1 MKLNVIAIALTT
13 ILFSCSQN
21 KNTQSV
27 TLEDEID
34 STSFAIGVSVGENL
48 NNQFDELDFELVNAG
63 LNSTKDTS
71 NNFGINSMVAQG
83 IIQRYMTKK
92 QLEKQKEVDAFKNI
106 WFQDTLSIGDMF
118 TTESGIKYQILLNG
132 TGAKP
137 TLNDQ
142 VETHYHGTLL
152 DGTVF
157 DSSIDRGETVSFPVS
172 GVIPGWT
179 EALQLM
185 SVGSKWKLIIPSE
198 LAYGER
204 GAGQMIPPNSDLIFI
219 VELVSIK

>member
-1 MKLNVIAIALTT
+1 
-13 ILFSCSQN
+13 
-21 KNTQSV
+21 
-27 TLEDEID
+27 
-34 STSFAIGVSVGENL
+34 
-48 NNQFDELDFELVNAG
+48 
-63 LNSTKDTS
+63 
-71 NNFGINSMVAQG
+71 MV
-83 IIQRYMTKK
+83 
-92 QLEKQKEVDAFKNI
+92 LKNI

>member
-21 KNTQSV
+21 KNTQNV

-71 NNFGINSMVAQG
+71 NNFGISSMVAQG

-92 QLEKQKEVDAFKNI
+92 QLEKQNYHNSKKSNNI
-106 WFQDTLSIGDMF
+106 
-118 TTESGIKYQILLNG
+118 
-132 TGAKP
+132 
-137 TLNDQ
+137 
-142 VETHYHGTLL
+142 
-152 DGTVF
+152 
-157 DSSIDRGETVSFPVS
+157 
-172 GVIPGWT
+172 
-179 EALQLM
+179 
-185 SVGSKWKLIIPSE
+185 
-198 LAYGER
+198 
-204 GAGQMIPPNSDLIFI
+204 
-219 VELVSIK
+219 